1 MKMRFAGAFLLC
13 VVVAWSLAARADDPP
28 KQTGGDQ
35 KAGPVADMDLKWN
48 RDFDLLLDMGD
59 VPTVQQRADAAR
71 REVLEKEHAG
81 LEARLADLKGRLASV
96 EGSYTSEAVL
106 KEMLR
111 QDVNDMQTVQSNLKR
126 EIEQTQQKIEDVDE
140 ALKHL
145 GSGRPE

>member
-1 MKMRFAGAFLLC
+1 MKMRFAGALLLC
-13 VVVAWSLAARADDPP
+13 GTVAWSLAARANEPP
-28 KQTGGDQ
+28 RQSGENR
-35 KAGPVADMDLKWN
+35 KAASAGDMDLKWN

-59 VPTVQQRADAAR
+59 VPTVQQRVDTAR
-71 REVLEKEHAG
+71 RKTLEKERAS
-81 LEARLADLKGRLASV
+81 LEARLADLKSRLASV

-126 EIEQTQQKIEDVDE
+126 DVEQTQRKINDVDE

-145 GSGRPE
+145 RSEKPE